1 MWHICS
7 HWHLAALS
15 NMDIALHL
23 CPDTTPLAWK
33 CVTFFKLRRFFAT
46 VAALAAVAHLQDG
59 DR

>member
-46 VAALAAVAHLQDG
+46 VAALAAVA
-59 DR
+59 R